1 MINATRPS
9 RNIQGC
15 FLLIGSCLVVPIPV
29 TAQVDQALAA
39 TYFEEAAELCER
51 EGGRL
56 WGVSLC
62 GPMIMA
68 DAATDTI
75 AANQPI
81 PNVPKPRFLG
91 YVNTATKWGETRWST
106 FVWRMVPADDK
117 GARGR
122 MMMHELFHRVQ
133 PQLGLL
139 ITSLPGKPDHLD
151 KLEGRYWLQLE
162 WRALAMALRTSGEE
176 RMQAIGD
183 ALSFRKARRLHYP
196 GSEGSEQPSEIN
208 EGLAQYTGT
217 VTAFDTREKA
227 VADTINQ
234 LEQAADQETFVL
246 TFAYPSGAAYGMLL
260 DDFMP
265 GWTRRIKQ
273 ADDLGQIL
281 MHAAKINPT
290 KNAQQAAVTYGGLQ
304 LWVAEGKREEKRKLR
319 VAELRRQF
327 VEGPVLVMPRG
338 RNAAFI
344 TLGVTP
350 IPGHG
355 TIYPSYRVTG
365 KWGNIE
371 AEKILVSIDGESLTV
386 PAPVETRNTTLSGDG
401 WRIKLNP
408 GWSVRP
414 GSRSGDYQ
422 IISEDQ

>member
-1 MINATRPS
+1 LF
-9 RNIQGC
+9 G
-15 FLLIGSCLVVPIPV
+15 LCLVVPIPV
-29 TAQVDQALAA
+29 AAQVDQALAA
-39 TYFEEAAELCER
+39 TYFEEAAELCKR

-62 GPMIMA
+62 GPMIIA
-68 DAATDTI
+68 DATTDTI

-81 PNVPKPRFLG
+81 PHAPKPRFLG
-91 YVNTATKWGETRWST
+91 YANTAMKWGETRWST
-106 FVWRMVPADDK
+106 FVWQMVPADDRD
-117 GARGR
+117 ARGR
-122 MMMHELFHRVQ
+122 MMMHELFHRIQ

-139 ITSLPGKPDHLD
+139 ITRVPGQPDHLNM
-151 KLEGRYWLQLE
+151 LEGRFWLQLE
-162 WRALAMALRTSGEE
+162 WRALATALRTSGEE
-176 RMQAIGD
+176 RTQAIED

-217 VTAFDTREKA
+217 VAAFDTREKA
-227 VADTINQ
+227 IADTINQ
-234 LEQAADQETFVL
+234 LEKAEDQETFVL
-246 TFAYPSGAAYGMLL
+246 TFAYPSGTAYGMLL

-265 GWTRRIKQ
+265 GWTRRIKH
-273 ADDLGQIL
+273 ADDLGKIL
-281 MHAAKINPT
+281 MRAAKISPT
-290 KNAQQAAVTYGGLQ
+290 KNARQASVTYGGRQ
-304 LWVAEGKREEKRKLR
+304 LWVAEGQRERKRKLR
-319 VAELRRQF
+319 VAELRRKF

-338 RNAAFI
+338 RNAVFV

-371 AEKILVSIDGESLTV
+371 AKRILVSIDGESLTV
-386 PAPVETRNTTLSGDG
+386 PASIETGNATLSGDG
-401 WRIKLNP
+401 WRINLNP
-408 GWSVRP
+408 GWSVRS